1 MSNNEKL
8 LKFLSR
14 IIESGVLTSQDL
26 KKEIFNNIKFQKEN
40 VVNKLDLVSRKEFD
54 VLKKIVQKQDATIKK
69 LMKTKSVKKAK
80 RS

>member
-54 VLKKIVQKQDATIKK
+54 VLKKRCDASGKNWNGVTTWQI
-69 LMKTKSVKKAK
+69 
-80 RS
+80 

>member
-54 VLKKIVQKQDATIKK
+54 VLKKIVQKQEIKLKK
-69 LMKTKSVKKAK
+69 LSKKSKKGGK
-80 RS
+80 S

>member
-54 VLKKIVQKQDATIKK
+54 VLKKIVQKQEVKLKK
-69 LMKTKSVKKAK
+69 LSKKSKKGGK
-80 RS
+80 S

>member
-54 VLKKIVQKQDATIKK
+54 VLKKIVQKQEVKLKRLSKK
-69 LMKTKSVKKAK
+69 SKKGGKS
-80 RS
+80 